1 LATFPEKARNPD
13 RSRAAILDAAE
24 RLFAEL
30 GYDATSLTQ
39 VGAEAGV
46 SRGTPGYFFRSKAE
60 LYQAVLDRS
69 FAEVS
74 EAVRAGRARAL
85 ASQESPDTILAGAV
99 SDYFDFLAARPNFVR
114 LIEREALN
122 GGRLPEGVSHI
133 SAGQEALAAISA
145 ELGLDDTESGEAAQ
159 LLLSIISLCWFPL
172 IHARTVAPAVGVRL
186 NNSEQLEQRKRH
198 VIGLV
203 LHGLRGPFAT
213 LRTGHPSLT
222 TTSTEHSTHD

>member
-1 LATFPEKARNPD
+1 MANSPDKARNPD

-39 VGAEAGV
+39 VGAAAGV

-74 EAVRAGRARAL
+74 DAVRAGRARAL
-85 ASQESPDTILAGAV
+85 ASNESPDTILAGAV
-99 SDYFDFLAARPNFVR
+99 SDYFDFLADRPNFVR

-122 GGRLPEGVSHI
+122 GGRIPDGVSHI

-145 ELGLDDTESGEAAQ
+145 ELGLDDSESGEAAQ
-159 LLLSIISLCWFPL
+159 LLLSIISLCWFPM
-172 IHARTVAPAVGVRL
+172 IHGRTVAPAVGVRL
-186 NNSEQLEQRKRH
+186 ENSEQLDQRKRH

-203 LHGLRGPFAT
+203 LHGLRGN
-213 LRTGHPSLT
+213 RSLT
-222 TTSTEHSTHD
+222 TSSTEHSTHD

>member
-1 LATFPEKARNPD
+1 MREPTLATTERIRDAE
-13 RSRAAILDAAE
+13 RSRTAILDAAE
-24 RLFAEL
+24 RLFADQ

-39 VGAEAGV
+39 VGAAAGV

-74 EAVRAGRARAL
+74 QAVRAGRARAL
-85 ASQESPDTILAGAV
+85 ASNESPDTILAGAV

-122 GGRLPEGVSHI
+122 GSRLPEGVSHI

-186 NNSEQLEQRKRH
+186 ESAERLEQRKRH
-198 VIGLV
+198 VIALV
-203 LHGLRGPFAT
+203 LHGLRGS
-213 LRTGHPSLT
+213 PSLT
-222 TTSTEHSTHD
+222 TTSTEHSHD